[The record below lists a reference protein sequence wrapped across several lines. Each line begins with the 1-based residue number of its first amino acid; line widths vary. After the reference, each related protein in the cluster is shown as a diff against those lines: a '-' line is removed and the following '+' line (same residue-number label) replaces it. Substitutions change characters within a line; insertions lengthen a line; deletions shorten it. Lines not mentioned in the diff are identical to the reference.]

1 MLCCCCDTRIQGAR
15 SCLPLLVSVSHDTGP
30 VCLSSCLC
38 HMTHRAHRP
47 ERGRAG
53 WAGRVAGA
61 LAHFVCNCSQLGRKC
76 KRQCSARP
84 HASICTPFFL
94 LQASPEAISPEPTVE
109 SAPALSLRPSHWQ
122 RSSASPAPPR
132 CVRCQGRCKGRV
144 TASLCTIPGP
154 PWCLWFLEG
163 SKAPFLASPAACT
176 RSAPSPRGTAAPR
189 TLPRSGSH
197 ARRSTCSAHPTPRSQ
212 VPLSLA
218 WCIIPSRAQGGRQ
231 QGATRQGAA
240 HGGGSSCSSKC
251 ASPACTCTCST
262 PSTPRCA
269 NCCSL
274 ARRAG
279 HVLYAEF
286 ACAAHAA
293 GARGQVGTGRSTAGT
308 RRAAVLLVPKT
319 ARGSSTRLTAARQ
332 PSLRLRQVRAQREC
346 HVCQQASDYV
356 RCRVWRPVA
365 AGASHAGVAGR

>member
-154 PWCLWFLEG
+154 VVSVVSRRFESALSREPGCVH
-163 SKAPFLASPAACT
+163 SKCAFSARDSSPAH
-176 RSAPSPRGTAAPR
+176 SASLRKPRTTKYLLRASHAPIASAFKPRVVHHPISRTGRTATGGDTSRGSARRRLLLLLRVRLARLHLHLLHAIHTPLCQLLQPSPARRPCAVCRVRLCSTCGGCTGTGRHWPQH
-189 TLPRSGSH
+189 GGH
-197 ARRSTCSAHPTPRSQ
+197 QARRSTARAENSPGQQYSPYGRAPAKSP
-212 VPLSLA
+212 PP
-218 WCIIPSRAQGGRQ
+218 PS
-231 QGATRQGAA
+231 
-240 HGGGSSCSSKC
+240 
-251 ASPACTCTCST
+251 P
-262 PSTPRCA
+262 
-269 NCCSL
+269 
-274 ARRAG
+274 
-279 HVLYAEF
+279 
-286 ACAAHAA
+286 
-293 GARGQVGTGRSTAGT
+293 
-308 RRAAVLLVPKT
+308 RAA
-319 ARGSSTRLTAARQ
+319 
-332 PSLRLRQVRAQREC
+332 
-346 HVCQQASDYV
+346 
-356 RCRVWRPVA
+356 
-365 AGASHAGVAGR
+365 